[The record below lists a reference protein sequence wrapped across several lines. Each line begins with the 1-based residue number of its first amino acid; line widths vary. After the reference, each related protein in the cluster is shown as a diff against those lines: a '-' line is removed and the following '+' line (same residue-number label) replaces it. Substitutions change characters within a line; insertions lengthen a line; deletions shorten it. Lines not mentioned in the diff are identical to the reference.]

1 MRLAPAAE
9 FAVRGILVLAD
20 RYGQGPVSIDTIC
33 ASRDLAKQYLTK
45 IFAALAKANLIVPM
59 RGAHGGYV
67 LARPPDRVSVL
78 EVIEAVEGPLC
89 MNFCQNEVPQCERV
103 ECLLRPVWAD
113 IQSFVRDRL
122 SSVKL
127 SDCLARDMVKAAP

>member
-67 LARPPDRVSVL
+67 LARPPDQVSVL
-78 EVIEAVEGPLC
+78 EVIEVIEGPLC
-89 MNFCQNEVPQCERV
+89 MNFCQNEVPQCERE

-113 IQSFVRDRL
+113 IQSFVRNRL

-127 SDCLARDMVKAAP
+127 SDCLARDTVKAAP